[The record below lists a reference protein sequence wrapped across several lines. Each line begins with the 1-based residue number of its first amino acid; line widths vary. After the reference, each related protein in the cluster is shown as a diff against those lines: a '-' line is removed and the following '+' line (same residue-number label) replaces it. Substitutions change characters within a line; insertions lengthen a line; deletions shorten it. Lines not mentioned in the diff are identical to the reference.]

1 MENKQTAVNFLIEQI
16 IDKQP
21 AGFYVIDSQEE
32 CYKLFEKARQIEKE
46 QIIEAWDKACTDQ
59 NRIGKEYYRDTYE
72 NKT

>member
-1 MENKQTAVNFLIEQI
+1 MEKTAVEWLFTQLWETPK
-16 IDKQP
+16 DK
-21 AGFYVIDSQEE
+21 FNWYSI
-32 CYKLFEKARQIEKE
+32 LEKARQIEKE